1 MNSKLSHLSK
11 EEIELLIKRYYNGE
25 KTRTLI
31 DEFKIDTKTTTLNN
45 LFPPITCETLYCP
58 YCDNVNLVSMYESRN
73 SSTLKSKPFC
83 PDCRHI
89 PDSYCR
95 CDNCKQYEHSLKAE
109 IADRKRKLIKET
121 CSSILISP
129 YAVRDLSFEA
139 AVYLMALTRHLVS
152 EDLKFAFPFDKN
164 HTKLAPTFEFT
175 KKMKESLK
183 NHGIINI
190 SPESKSDT
198 FTYNEEITEIITYY
212 PSEVQWEFLS
222 PFSIQEKKAYIAE
235 LEKIIA
241 SGSWPEDW
249 RNESNKLWHSIALH
263 ECLEY
268 LTYLLES
275 RHFSITET
283 GEKTIATLE
292 TMLKSYSVAQIFNL
306 SWQSIKDIV
315 DFLKQKGIPHSQ
327 APNVLTSA
335 LLRKADRFLAK
346 GWIVNDSRRDF
357 NCAQSVVSTT
367 LFNVFLKLGDAAFT
381 TRVPKINENDI
392 DVGW

>member
-31 DEFKIDTKTTTLNN
+31 DEFKIDTKTTSLNK
-45 LFPPITCETLYCP
+45 LFPPFTSETLCP

-73 SSTLKSKPFC
+73 NSNMRSKPFC
-83 PDCRHI
+83 PDCKHV
-89 PDSYCR
+89 PDSYCQ
-95 CDNCKQYEHSLKAE
+95 CDNCKQHKHFLRSE
-109 IADRKRKLIKET
+109 IADRKRLLIKET
-121 CSSILISP
+121 CSSIFISP
-129 YAVRDLSFEA
+129 YTVRDLSFET

-175 KKMKESLK
+175 NKMKGSLN

-190 SPESKSDT
+190 SSESKSDT
-198 FTYNEEITEIITYY
+198 FTYNEDITEIITYY

-222 PFSIQEKKAYIAE
+222 PFSIQEKKAYISE

-241 SGSWPEDW
+241 SDSWPEHW
-249 RNESNKLWHSIALH
+249 RNESNKLWHAISLH

-268 LTYLLES
+268 LIYLLES
-275 RHFSITET
+275 RHFSITEI

-292 TMLKSYSVAQIFNL
+292 TMLRSFSVAQIFNL
-306 SWQSIKDIV
+306 SWQSIKDTV
-315 DFLKQKGIPHSQ
+315 DFLKQRGIPHTQ
-327 APNVLTSA
+327 APNVLTST
-335 LLRKADRFLAK
+335 LLRKGDRALAQ

-357 NCAQSVVSTT
+357 NCAQSVVSST
-367 LFNVFLKLGDAAFT
+367 LFNLFLKLGDAALT
-381 TRVPKINENDI
+381 TRVPKLNDI
-392 DVGW
+392 DIDW